1 MELSLR
7 VAGDV
12 DPAPSAGPDACLCA
26 AIRMLGRLVTHRLD
40 RVLAS
45 RGTTPTEF
53 QLMVKLHSAPASAIE
68 LSQRL
73 RIDPAPVG
81 RSLIRLQERGLAV
94 RASRRRLA
102 RWSLTDEG
110 RIQLE
115 VLDPAWSEVNAS
127 IRGEL
132 GRELASRIVR
142 YVDSERSPRSRHRRG
157 WTDD

>member
-7 VAGDV
+7 LAGDV
-12 DPAPSAGPDACLCA
+12 EAAPSDGPDACLCA
-26 AIRMLGRLVTHRLD
+26 AIRMLARLVTNRFD

-45 RGTTPTEF
+45 CETTPTEF

-68 LSQRL
+68 LSHRL

-81 RSLIRLQERGLAV
+81 RSLLRMQERGLVV
-94 RASRRRLA
+94 RASRRRFA

-110 RIQLE
+110 RIRLE
-115 VLDPAWSEVNAS
+115 VLDPTWSEVNAS
-127 IRGEL
+127 IRRDL
-132 GRELASRIVR
+132 GRELATRIVR
-142 YVDSERSPRSRHRRG
+142 YVDNERSPRRREHRG